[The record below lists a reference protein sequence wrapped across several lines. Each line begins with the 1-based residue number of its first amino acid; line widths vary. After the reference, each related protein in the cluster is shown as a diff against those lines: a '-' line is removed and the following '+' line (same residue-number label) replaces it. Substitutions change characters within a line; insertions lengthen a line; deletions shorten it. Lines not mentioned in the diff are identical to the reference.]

1 MEGVWACDT
10 ILRGAK
16 VTVNIVLPGCSSVPV
31 LATFHLEIER
41 KKFVFSSS
49 YLIFFICDFSQYR
62 CDQPNSGIEKVIQ

>member
-41 KKFVFSSS
+41 KKLSLVRVILFSSFV
-49 YLIFFICDFSQYR
+49 IFLNID
-62 CDQPNSGIEKVIQ
+62 VINQTVALKK